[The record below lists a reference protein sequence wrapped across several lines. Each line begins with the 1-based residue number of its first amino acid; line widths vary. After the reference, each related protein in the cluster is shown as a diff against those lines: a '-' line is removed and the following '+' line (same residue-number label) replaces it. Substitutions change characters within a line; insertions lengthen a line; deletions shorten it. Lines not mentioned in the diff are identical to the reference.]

1 MAVVRELFGKGTF
14 MGWEILSPS
23 WYTLNNLMVLPASS
37 LFVIGVFIWIQ
48 RNADSELVDKS

>member
-1 MAVVRELFGKGTF
+1 MTNEAQNIIRLKSLGEHPMQKKVFYG
-14 MGWEILSPS
+14 
-23 WYTLNNLMVLPASS
+23 VLPASS